1 MPKLL
6 LLGGLTTAYHYF
18 GELGPVITRT
28 IAPAGFDVICSEDL
42 AVLSE
47 ANLRNYAGVVNYTTG
62 RDLSDEQ
69 WAALKGFVLGGGG
82 YMGIHNATDTFKNQ
96 PEAIKMIGGIFV
108 THPEQLD
115 VPVEIVGEHPVTQG
129 VEPFT
134 VHDELYIMDHWPE
147 TYTLL
152 ARTPAE
158 STQPIA
164 WVREEGKG
172 RVFYLSLG
180 HNTTVYDDPN
190 YAKLLRRGV
199 QWAAGAEVTA

>member
-1 MPKLL
+1 VPKLL

-47 ANLRNYAGVVNYTTG
+47 ANLKNYAGVVNFTTG
-62 RDLSDEQ
+62 RDLSGEQ
-69 WAALKGFVLGGGG
+69 WAALKGFVAGGGG
-82 YMGIHNATDTFKNQ
+82 YIGIHNATDTFKNQ
-96 PEAIKMIGGIFV
+96 PEAIRLIGGSFL
-108 THPEQLD
+108 THPAQLD
-115 VPVEIVGEHPVTQG
+115 VAVRIVAQHTVTEG

-134 VHDELYIMDHWPE
+134 VHDELYIMETWPE

-152 ARTPAE
+152 AQTPAE
-158 STQPIA
+158 GTQPIA
-164 WVREEGKG
+164 WVREAGAG

-180 HNTTVYDDPN
+180 HNAAVYEDPN

-199 QWAAGAEVTA
+199 QWATGVEVTA

>member
-1 MPKLL
+1 MSKLL

-28 IAPAGFDVICSEDL
+28 IVPAGFEVICSEDL
-42 AVLSE
+42 AVLSKP
-47 ANLRNYAGVVNYTTG
+47 NLKNYAGVVNYTTN
-62 RDLSDEQ
+62 RELSDEQ
-69 WAALKGFVLGGGG
+69 WAALESFVLGGGG
-82 YMGIHNATDTFKNQ
+82 YIGIHNATDTFKNQ

-115 VPVEIVGEHPVTQG
+115 VPVEITAKHAVTEG

-134 VHDELYIMDHWPE
+134 VHDELYILEHHPE

-152 ARTPAE
+152 AKTPAE
-158 STQPIA
+158 GTQPIA
-164 WVREEGKG
+164 WVRDEGEG

-180 HNTTVYDDPN
+180 HNTEVYDNPN
-190 YAKLLRRGV
+190 YAKLLQRGV
-199 QWAAGAEVTA
+199 QWATHSAVTA